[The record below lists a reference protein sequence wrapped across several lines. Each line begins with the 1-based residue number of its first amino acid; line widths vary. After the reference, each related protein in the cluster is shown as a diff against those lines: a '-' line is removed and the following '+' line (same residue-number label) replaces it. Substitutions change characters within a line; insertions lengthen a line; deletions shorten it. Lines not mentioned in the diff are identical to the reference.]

1 MSLDASTLLATLL
14 PNTLSTWAATG
25 LIIMA
30 GVTSMLTA
38 ALGAGGG
45 VMLLAALA
53 LILPPAAIIPVH
65 GLVQMGSN
73 VNRTLM
79 TWRHVD
85 WHTILWFLPG
95 VILGA
100 WLASLFLVQLSLE
113 VLQLTIAA
121 FILFLCWGPKL
132 PKMALSRP
140 GTLVAS
146 LITTFA
152 TMFAGASGP
161 LVAAFIKQQG
171 GDRFRT
177 VATFAA
183 SMSLQHAPKALVYG
197 AAGFVFTQWVGL
209 IILMIIAGF
218 IGTWIGL
225 HFLKRIDDQRFNQ
238 LFKWMLTLLA
248 LRLCWQAW
256 VNF

>member
-1 MSLDASTLLATLL
+1 MSLDANTLLAYLL
-14 PNTLSTWAATG
+14 PNTIDSLTATM
-25 LIIMA
+25 LIILA
-30 GVTSMLTA
+30 GITSMLTA

-45 VMLLAALA
+45 VMLLGAMALV
-53 LILPPAAIIPVH
+53 LPPAAIIPVH

-73 VNRTLM
+73 VNRMLM

-85 WHTILWFLPG
+85 WQTILWFLPG

-100 WLASLFLVQLSLE
+100 WLASLFLVQLSLGA
-113 VLQLTIAA
+113 LQLAIAG

-132 PKMALSRP
+132 PQMALSRP
-140 GTLVAS
+140 GIFIAS
-146 LITTFA
+146 LTTSFA
-152 TMFAGASGP
+152 AMFAGASGP

-197 AAGFVFTQWVGL
+197 VAGFVFTQWIGL
-209 IILMIIAGF
+209 IVLMIIAGF
-218 IGTWIGL
+218 IGTWAGL
-225 HFLKRIDDQRFNQ
+225 HLLKRINDERFNQ
-238 LFKWMLTLLA
+238 LFKWMLTLLG

-256 VNF
+256 GNF